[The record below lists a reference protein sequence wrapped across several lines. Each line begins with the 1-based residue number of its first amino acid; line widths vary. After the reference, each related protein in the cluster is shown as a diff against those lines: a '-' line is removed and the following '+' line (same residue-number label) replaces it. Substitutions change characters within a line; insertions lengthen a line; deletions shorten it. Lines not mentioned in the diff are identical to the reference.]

1 MQELNRTELI
11 KEAEMQSK
19 ALKTIARWRAIAM
32 LAASLGVLLAYL
44 GFTASPLNLFCGI
57 AGIVLILLGAFA
69 AVTFNVG
76 IHNGRRNVER
86 ILDAAK
92 ERTVI

>member
-1 MQELNRTELI
+1 MHELNRTELI

-19 ALKTIARWRAIAM
+19 ALKTISRWRAIAM
-32 LAASLGVLLAYL
+32 LVASVGVLLAYL
-44 GFTASPLNLFCGI
+44 GFTASPLHLFCGI
-57 AGIVLILLGAFA
+57 VGIVLILLGAFA

-76 IHNGRRNVER
+76 IHNGRQNVER

-92 ERTVI
+92 ARSVI